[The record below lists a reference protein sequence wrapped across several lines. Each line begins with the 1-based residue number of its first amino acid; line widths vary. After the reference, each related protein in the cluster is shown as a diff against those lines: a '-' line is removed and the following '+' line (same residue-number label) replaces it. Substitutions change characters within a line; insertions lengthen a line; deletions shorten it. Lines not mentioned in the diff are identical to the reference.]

1 MPERSNGMI
10 QEHAGTGPAHHLP
23 DPGPHVRVVAMYR
36 TFTAC
41 GLYFGRSETAMFQT
55 VNGAPQPSFLLQ
67 YGLFCVLTYKS
78 TPIGFLTAAKVR
90 NKRDFYQLMSNESK
104 VLSRRFC
111 SQKEKTGCIIGRLRQ
126 IGWSVWRSH
135 FFSSLILTLL

>member
-55 VNGAPQPSFLLQ
+55 VNGICHKFRTIGTEGCVAVPMPALHPYHQLHNEFLFFQ
-67 YGLFCVLTYKS
+67 TVMH
-78 TPIGFLTAAKVR
+78 A
-90 NKRDFYQLMSNESK
+90 
-104 VLSRRFC
+104 
-111 SQKEKTGCIIGRLRQ
+111 LRA
-126 IGWSVWRSH
+126 
-135 FFSSLILTLL
+135 